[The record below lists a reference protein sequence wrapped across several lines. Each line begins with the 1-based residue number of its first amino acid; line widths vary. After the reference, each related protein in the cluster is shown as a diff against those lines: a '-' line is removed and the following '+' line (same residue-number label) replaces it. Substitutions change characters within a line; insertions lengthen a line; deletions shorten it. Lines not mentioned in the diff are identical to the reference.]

1 MIGSRTHAQ
10 YLHTFSNRCYIAL
23 IIVRQPSVRSL
34 PSESN
39 QEEVGGKSC
48 QGGQIAWQT
57 AEKRRVHCSTVGCL
71 SSIANDVS
79 FLHHDVIFVT
89 GLCLEPI
96 LNIHNY
102 Y

>member
-57 AEKRRVHCSTVGCL
+57 AEKTTRTLQYSRMH